1 MTSNLPIAASRVDQ
15 LSRSEVLAT
24 FFRGLADPTRVRI
37 LELLAERPRTVIEL
51 QADLGLAQGR
61 VSSHLACL
69 RWCGYVVGTVD
80 GRFNRYQLVD
90 PRVRDIVVAAEAI
103 VRENADR
110 LSSCLVLGT
119 EAGGPAALEPA

>member
-1 MTSNLPIAASRVDQ
+1 MTSNLPIAATRVEE

-24 FFRGLADPTRVRI
+24 FFLGLADPTRVRI
-37 LELLAERPRTVIEL
+37 LELLAERPRTVSEL

-80 GRFNRYQLVD
+80 GRFNRYQLID

-110 LSSCLVLGT
+110 LTSCLVLGT
-119 EAGGPAALEPA
+119 ETGGPALAEPA